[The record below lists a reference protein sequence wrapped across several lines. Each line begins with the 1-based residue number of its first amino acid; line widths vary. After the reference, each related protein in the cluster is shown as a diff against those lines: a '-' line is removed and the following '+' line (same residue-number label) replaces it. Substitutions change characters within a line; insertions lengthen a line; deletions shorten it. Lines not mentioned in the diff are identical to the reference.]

1 MADMEAPSLSNNG
14 AAMDRRIERPHARRR
29 KLLVRGGLGSAVVAA
44 GAALWWLLPGSGS
57 LAVDAATIRIAPVT
71 RAAFADYV
79 PLRAQVAPLQ
89 TVYVTAISGG
99 QVEVLIATDGQS
111 VAAGAPLA
119 RLANPTLALDVAS
132 RSANIAG
139 QLSSISGQRLSIQQS
154 REQTERDIAA
164 ARNELAKGEALL
176 RQKQIL
182 FDKQIVTAA
191 AVTPLREE
199 VTYQRARL
207 AALTRSASEAGKML
221 ADQSSGVNATAGEL
235 RESLAMTRAGLA
247 ALVVRAPVAGRL
259 TAFTLQPGQMIK
271 PGDAVGQVDSER
283 AWKLTADVDQFYLG
297 RVRTGLSATA
307 DLDGRS
313 LPMTVIKVLPQV
325 TEGRFRVELGFR
337 GAAPTGLNRG
347 QTLDVRLTL
356 GADRPAVVAPSGGWL
371 DAGGTTA
378 FVVTSEGRAVRRAIT
393 TGRRNP
399 DQVEVTAGL
408 APGDRIVTT
417 PLATYAPYQ
426 TLLIR

>member
-1 MADMEAPSLSNNG
+1 
-14 AAMDRRIERPHARRR
+14 MDRRIERPHARRR
-29 KLLVRGGLGSAVVAA
+29 RTAIRVATGLAVVVAA
-44 GAALWWLLPGSGS
+44 ATGWWFMPGSQS
-57 LAVDAATIRIAPVT
+57 LAVEATTIRIAPVT

-89 TVYVTAISGG
+89 TVYVTAVSGG
-99 QVEVLIATDGQS
+99 QVEALLASDGQS

-119 RLANPTLALDVAS
+119 RLANPSLALDVAS

-164 ARNELAKGEALL
+164 ARNDLAKAEALL

-182 FDKQIVTAA
+182 FDKTIVTAA
-191 AVTPLREE
+191 ALAPVRDE

-207 AALTRSASEAGKML
+207 AALTRAAQEARRML
-221 ADQSSGVNATAGEL
+221 AEQASGVDATAGEL

-247 ALVVRAPVAGRL
+247 ALIVRAPVAGRL
-259 TAFTLQPGQMIK
+259 TAFTLQPGQMVK
-271 PGDAVGQVDSER
+271 PGDAVGQVDSEH

-297 RVRTGLSATA
+297 RVRIGLAAVA

-313 LPMTVIKVLPQV
+313 VPLTVLKVLPQV
-325 TEGRFRVELGFR
+325 TDGRFRVELGFR
-337 GAAPTGLNRG
+337 AAPPAGLNRG

-378 FVVTSEGRAVRRAIT
+378 FVLTSDARAVRRAIT

-399 DQVEVTAGL
+399 DQVEVTSGL
-408 APGDRIVTT
+408 APGDRIVTS
-417 PLATYAPYQ
+417 PLAAYAPYQ

>member
-1 MADMEAPSLSNNG
+1 METSLPPTNG

-29 KLLVRGGLGSAVVAA
+29 KLLLRGAIGVVIAVAA
-44 GAALWWLLPGSGS
+44 VLLWWWMPASGS

-89 TVYVTAISGG
+89 TVYVTAVSGG
-99 QVEVLIATDGQS
+99 QVEALIASDGQS

-119 RLANPTLALDVAS
+119 RLANPDLALDVAS

-139 QLSSISGQRLSIQQS
+139 QLSSISGQRLSIQQA
-154 REQTERDIAA
+154 REQTQRDIAS
-164 ARNELAKGEALL
+164 ARNELAKAEALL

-191 AVTPLREE
+191 ALAPLRDEAA
-199 VTYQRARL
+199 YQRARL
-207 AALTRSASEAGKML
+207 TALTRAAQEADKML
-221 ADQSSGVNATAGEL
+221 AAQSAGVDATAGEL

-259 TAFTLQPGQMIK
+259 TAFTLQPGQMVK
-271 PGDAVGQVDSER
+271 PGDAVGQVDSEH

-297 RVRTGLSATA
+297 RVRTRLSAVA
-307 DLDGRS
+307 DIDGRS
-313 LPMTVIKVLPQV
+313 IPLTVIKVLPQV
-325 TEGRFRVELGFR
+325 TEGRFRIELSFT
-337 GAAPTGLNRG
+337 GAPPTGLNRG

-356 GADRPAVVAPSGGWL
+356 GADRSAVVAPSGGWL

-378 FVVTSEGRAVRRAIT
+378 FVLTSDARAVRRAIA

-399 DQVEVTAGL
+399 DQVEVTSGL
-408 APGDRIVTT
+408 APGDRIVTS

>member
-1 MADMEAPSLSNNG
+1 
-14 AAMDRRIERPHARRR
+14 MDRRIERPHARRR
-29 KLLVRGGLGSAVVAA
+29 RTAIRVATGLAAVVAA
-44 GAALWWLLPGSGS
+44 ATGWWFMPGSQS
-57 LAVDAATIRIAPVT
+57 LAVEATTIRIAPVT
-71 RAAFADYV
+71 RTAFADYV

-89 TVYVTAISGG
+89 TVYVTAVSGG
-99 QVEVLIATDGQS
+99 QVEALLASDGQS

-119 RLANPTLALDVAS
+119 RLANPSLALDVAS

-164 ARNELAKGEALL
+164 ARNDLAKAEALL

-182 FDKQIVTAA
+182 FDKTIVTAA
-191 AVTPLREE
+191 ALAPVRDE

-207 AALTRSASEAGKML
+207 AALTRAAQEARRML
-221 ADQSSGVNATAGEL
+221 AEQASGVDATAGEL

-259 TAFTLQPGQMIK
+259 TAFTLQPGQMVK
-271 PGDAVGQVDSER
+271 PGDAVGQVDSEH

-297 RVRTGLSATA
+297 RVRTGLAAVA

-313 LPMTVIKVLPQV
+313 VPLTVLKVLPQV
-325 TEGRFRVELGFR
+325 TDGRFRVELGFKA
-337 GAAPTGLNRG
+337 AAPAGLNRG

-378 FVVTSEGRAVRRAIT
+378 FVLTSDARAVRRAIT

-399 DQVEVTAGL
+399 DQVEVTGGL
-408 APGDRIVTT
+408 APGDRIVTS
-417 PLATYAPYQ
+417 PLAAYAPYQ

>member
-1 MADMEAPSLSNNG
+1 MEASSLPTSG

-29 KLLVRGGLGSAVVAA
+29 RAAIRAAIGLAVVVAA
-44 GAALWWLLPGSGS
+44 AIGWWFMPGSQS
-57 LAVDAATIRIAPVT
+57 LAVDATTIRIAPVT

-89 TVYVTAISGG
+89 TVYVTAVSGG
-99 QVEVLIATDGQS
+99 QVEALLASDGQS
-111 VAAGAPLA
+111 VTAGAPLA
-119 RLANPTLALDVAS
+119 RLANPSLALDVAS

-164 ARNELAKGEALL
+164 ARNDLAKAEALL

-182 FDKQIVTAA
+182 FDKTIVTAA
-191 AVTPLREE
+191 ALAPVRDE
-199 VTYQRARL
+199 VVYQRARL
-207 AALTRSASEAGKML
+207 AALTRAAQEARRML
-221 ADQSSGVNATAGEL
+221 AEQASGVDATAGEL

-259 TAFTLQPGQMIK
+259 TAFTLQPGQMVK
-271 PGDAVGQVDSER
+271 PGDAVGQVDSEH

-297 RVRTGLSATA
+297 RVRTGLAAVA
-307 DLDGRS
+307 DLDGHS
-313 LPMTVIKVLPQV
+313 LPLTVLKVLPQV
-325 TEGRFRVELGFR
+325 TDGRFRVELGFR
-337 GAAPTGLNRG
+337 TAPPAGLNRG

-378 FVVTSEGRAVRRAIT
+378 FVLTSDSRAVRRAIT

-399 DQVEVTAGL
+399 DQVEVTGGL
-408 APGDRIVTT
+408 APGDRIITS
-417 PLATYAPYQ
+417 PLSTYAPYQ

>member
-1 MADMEAPSLSNNG
+1 
-14 AAMDRRIERPHARRR
+14 MDRRIERPHARRR
-29 KLLVRGGLGSAVVAA
+29 RTAIRVATGLAVVVAA
-44 GAALWWLLPGSGS
+44 ATGWWFMPGSQS
-57 LAVDAATIRIAPVT
+57 LAVETTTIRIAPVT

-89 TVYVTAISGG
+89 TVYVTAVSGG
-99 QVEVLIATDGQS
+99 QVEALLASDGQS

-119 RLANPTLALDVAS
+119 RLANPSLALDVAS

-164 ARNELAKGEALL
+164 ARNDLAKAEALL

-182 FDKQIVTAA
+182 FDKTIVTAA
-191 AVTPLREE
+191 ALAPVRDE

-207 AALTRSASEAGKML
+207 AALTRAAQEARRML
-221 ADQSSGVNATAGEL
+221 AEQASGVDATAGEL

-247 ALVVRAPVAGRL
+247 ALIVRAPVAGRL
-259 TAFTLQPGQMIK
+259 TAFTLQPGQMVK
-271 PGDAVGQVDSER
+271 PGDAVGQVDSEH

-297 RVRTGLSATA
+297 RVRTGLAAVA

-313 LPMTVIKVLPQV
+313 VPLTVLKVLPQV
-325 TEGRFRVELGFR
+325 TDGRFRVELGFK
-337 GAAPTGLNRG
+337 AAPPAGLNRG

-378 FVVTSEGRAVRRAIT
+378 FVLASDARAVRRAIT

-399 DQVEVTAGL
+399 DQVEVTSGL
-408 APGDRIVTT
+408 APGDRIIAS
-417 PLATYAPYQ
+417 PLAAYAPYQ

>member
-1 MADMEAPSLSNNG
+1 MDAPSLPNNG
-14 AAMDRRIERPHARRR
+14 AAMDRPIERPHARRR
-29 KLLVRGGLGSAVVAA
+29 KLLRRAAIGVTVAVLAGL
-44 GAALWWLLPGSGS
+44 LWWMLPGSQT
-57 LAVDAATIRIAPVT
+57 LAVDAAAIRIAPVQRT
-71 RAAFADYV
+71 AFADYV

-89 TVYVTAISGG
+89 TVFVTAISGG
-99 QVEVLIATDGQS
+99 QVEALIASDGQT

-119 RLANPTLALDVAS
+119 RLANPALALDIAS

-139 QLSSISGQRLSIQQS
+139 QLSAISAQRLSIQQS
-154 REQTERDIAA
+154 HEQTERDIAA
-164 ARNELAKGEALL
+164 ARNELAKAEALL

-191 AVTPLREE
+191 ALAPLREE
-199 VTYQRARL
+199 VAYQRTRL
-207 AALTRSASEAGKML
+207 AALARSGQDAGRML
-221 ADQSSGVNATAGEL
+221 ADQSAGVAATAGEL

-247 ALVVRAPVAGRL
+247 ALIVRAPVAGRL
-259 TAFTLQPGQMIK
+259 TAFTLQPGQMVK
-271 PGDAVGQVDSER
+271 PGDSVGQVDSEH

-307 DLDGRS
+307 DLDGRT
-313 LPMTVIKVLPQV
+313 LALTLIKVLPQV
-325 TEGRFRVELGFR
+325 TEGRFRIELGFA
-337 GAAPTGLNRG
+337 GAPPAGLNRG

-356 GADRPAVVAPSGGWL
+356 GADRPAVVAPAGGWL

-378 FVVTSEGRAVRRAIT
+378 FVITSEGRAVRRAIT

-399 DQVEVTAGL
+399 DQVEVTSGL

-426 TLLIR
+426 TLLLR

>member
-1 MADMEAPSLSNNG
+1 MDVTPLHTNG

-29 KLLVRGGLGSAVVAA
+29 KLAVRISLGLAVLAA
-44 GAALWWLLPGSGS
+44 AAALWWFLPSSGS

-99 QVEVLIATDGQS
+99 QVEALIASDGQS

-154 REQTERDIAA
+154 REQTERDITS
-164 ARNELAKGEALL
+164 ARNELAKAEALL

-191 AVTPLREE
+191 AVTPLRDE
-199 VTYQRARL
+199 VAYQRSRL
-207 AALTRSASEAGKML
+207 TALTRSAAEADKML
-221 ADQSSGVNATAGEL
+221 ADQSSGVDATADEL

-297 RVRTGLSATA
+297 RVRTGLSAVA

-313 LPMTVIKVLPQV
+313 LPLTVIKVLPQV
-325 TEGRFRVELGFR
+325 TEGRFRVELGFK
-337 GAAPTGLNRG
+337 GAAPAGLNRG
-347 QTLDVRLTL
+347 QTLDVRLVL

-378 FVVTSEGRAVRRAIT
+378 FVLTSDSHAVRRAIT

-399 DQVEVTAGL
+399 DQVEVTSGL

-417 PLATYAPYQ
+417 PLGTYVPYQ
-426 TLLIR
+426 TLLIH

>member
-1 MADMEAPSLSNNG
+1 MDVSPLHTNG

-29 KLLVRGGLGSAVVAA
+29 KLLVRFGLGLAVAA
-44 GAALWWLLPGSGS
+44 AVAALWWFLPGSGS
-57 LAVDAATIRIAPVT
+57 LAVDAATLRTAPVT

-89 TVYVTAISGG
+89 TVYVTAVSGG
-99 QVEVLIATDGQS
+99 QVEALLASDGQA

-119 RLANPTLALDVAS
+119 RLANPELALDVAS

-154 REQTERDIAA
+154 REQSQRDIAS
-164 ARNELAKGEALL
+164 ARNELAKAEALL

-191 AVTPLREE
+191 ALAPLRDE
-199 VTYQRARL
+199 VAYQRARL
-207 AALTRSASEAGKML
+207 DALTRSDREATKML
-221 ADQSSGVNATAGEL
+221 TDQASGVDATAGEL

-247 ALVVRAPVAGRL
+247 ALMVRAPVAGRL

-271 PGDAVGQVDSER
+271 PGETLGQVDSER

-297 RVRTGLSATA
+297 RVRNGLTA
-307 DLDGRS
+307 IAEIDGRRLS
-313 LPMTVIKVLPQV
+313 LTVIKVLPQV
-325 TEGRFRVELGFR
+325 TEGRFRIELGFT
-337 GAAPTGLNRG
+337 GVPPTGLNRG

-356 GADRPAVVAPSGGWL
+356 GADRPAVVAPAGGWL

-378 FVVTSEGRAVRRAIT
+378 FVLTGEGRAVRRAIT

-399 DQVEVTAGL
+399 DQVEVTSGL

-426 TLLIR
+426 TLLIH

>member
-1 MADMEAPSLSNNG
+1 MDVTPLHTNG

-29 KLLVRGGLGSAVVAA
+29 KLLVRVGIGLAVVVAA
-44 GAALWWLLPGSGS
+44 AGLWWFLPGSGS
-57 LAVDAATIRIAPVT
+57 LAVEAAAIRTAPVT

-99 QVEVLIATDGQS
+99 QVEALIASDGQS

-154 REQTERDIAA
+154 REQTEREIAA
-164 ARNELAKGEALL
+164 ARNELAKAEALL

-199 VTYQRARL
+199 VIYQRARL
-207 AALTRSASEAGKML
+207 AALTRSADEAGRML

-297 RVRTGLSATA
+297 RVRTGLAAVA
-307 DLDGRS
+307 DIDGRS
-313 LPMTVIKVLPQV
+313 LPLTVIKVLPQV
-325 TEGRFRVELGFR
+325 TEGRFRVELGFK
-337 GAAPTGLNRG
+337 AAPPAGLNRG

-356 GADRPAVVAPSGGWL
+356 GADRPAIVAPSGGWL

-378 FVVTSEGRAVRRAIT
+378 FVLTSDAKAVRRAIT

-399 DQVEVTAGL
+399 DQVEVTSGL
-408 APGDRIVTT
+408 APGDRIITT

>member
-1 MADMEAPSLSNNG
+1 MDVTPLHTNG

-29 KLLVRGGLGSAVVAA
+29 KLLVRFGLALAVVAA
-44 GAALWWLLPGSGS
+44 VAALWWFLPGSGS
-57 LAVDAATIRIAPVT
+57 LAVDAATLRTAPVT
-71 RAAFADYV
+71 RAAFGDYV

-89 TVYVTAISGG
+89 TVYVTAVSGG
-99 QVEVLIATDGQS
+99 QVEALLASDGQA

-119 RLANPTLALDVAS
+119 RLANPELALDVAS

-154 REQTERDIAA
+154 REQSQRDIAS
-164 ARNELAKGEALL
+164 ARNELAKAEALL

-191 AVTPLREE
+191 ALAPLRDE
-199 VTYQRARL
+199 VAYQRARL
-207 AALTRSASEAGKML
+207 DALTRSDREATKML
-221 ADQSSGVNATAGEL
+221 TDQASGVDATAGEL

-247 ALVVRAPVAGRL
+247 ALMVRAPVAGRL

-271 PGDAVGQVDSER
+271 PGETLGQVDSER

-297 RVRTGLSATA
+297 RVRNGLTA
-307 DLDGRS
+307 IAEIDGRRLS
-313 LPMTVIKVLPQV
+313 LTVIKVLPQV
-325 TEGRFRVELGFR
+325 TEGRFRIELGFT
-337 GAAPTGLNRG
+337 GAPPTGLNRG

-356 GADRPAVVAPSGGWL
+356 GADRPAVVAPAGGWL

-378 FVVTSEGRAVRRAIT
+378 FVLTGEDRAVRRAIT

-399 DQVEVTAGL
+399 DQVEVTSGL

-426 TLLIR
+426 TLLIH

>member
-1 MADMEAPSLSNNG
+1 
-14 AAMDRRIERPHARRR
+14 MDRRIERPHARRR
-29 KLLVRGGLGSAVVAA
+29 KLLVRFGLGLAVAA
-44 GAALWWLLPGSGS
+44 AVAALWWFLPGSGS
-57 LAVDAATIRIAPVT
+57 LAVDAATLRTAPVT

-89 TVYVTAISGG
+89 TVYVTAVSGG
-99 QVEVLIATDGQS
+99 QVEALLASDGQA

-119 RLANPTLALDVAS
+119 RLANPELALDVAS

-154 REQTERDIAA
+154 REQSQRDIAS
-164 ARNELAKGEALL
+164 ARNELAKAEALL

-191 AVTPLREE
+191 ALAPLRDE
-199 VTYQRARL
+199 VAYQRARL
-207 AALTRSASEAGKML
+207 DALTRSDREATKML
-221 ADQSSGVNATAGEL
+221 TDQASGVDATAGEL

-247 ALVVRAPVAGRL
+247 ALMVRAPVAGRL

-271 PGDAVGQVDSER
+271 PGETLGQVDSER

-297 RVRTGLSATA
+297 RVRNGLTA
-307 DLDGRS
+307 IAEIDGRRLS
-313 LPMTVIKVLPQV
+313 LTVIKVLPQV
-325 TEGRFRVELGFR
+325 TEGRFRIELGFT
-337 GAAPTGLNRG
+337 GVPPTGLNRG

-356 GADRPAVVAPSGGWL
+356 GADRPAVVAPAGGWL

-378 FVVTSEGRAVRRAIT
+378 FVLTGEGRAVRRAIT

-399 DQVEVTAGL
+399 DQVEVTSGL

-426 TLLIR
+426 TLLIH

>member
-1 MADMEAPSLSNNG
+1 MDVTPLHTNG
-14 AAMDRRIERPHARRR
+14 AAMDRRIERPHARHR
-29 KLLVRGGLGSAVVAA
+29 KLAIRIGMGLAVVAA
-44 GAALWWLLPGSGS
+44 AAALWWFLPSSGS

-99 QVEVLIATDGQS
+99 QVEALIASDGQS

-154 REQTERDIAA
+154 REQTERDIAS
-164 ARNELAKGEALL
+164 ARNELAKAEALL

-191 AVTPLREE
+191 AVTPLRDE
-199 VTYQRARL
+199 VAYQRARL
-207 AALTRSASEAGKML
+207 TALTRSAAEAGKML
-221 ADQSSGVNATAGEL
+221 ADQSTGVDATAGEL

-297 RVRTGLSATA
+297 RVHTGLSAVA
-307 DLDGRS
+307 DLDGHS
-313 LPMTVIKVLPQV
+313 LPLTVIKVLPQV
-325 TEGRFRVELGFR
+325 TEGRFRVELGFQ
-337 GAAPTGLNRG
+337 GAAPAGLNRG

-356 GADRPAVVAPSGGWL
+356 GADRPAIVAPSGGWL

-378 FVVTSEGRAVRRAIT
+378 FVLTSDSRAVRRAIT

-399 DQVEVTAGL
+399 DQVEVTSGL

-417 PLATYAPYQ
+417 PLGTYAPYQ
-426 TLLIR
+426 TLLIH